1 MDERRL
7 EALRRARAQQRDD
20 ARPDAVKV
28 IRANNRMTARERMEA
43 LLDPGSAVEYGS
55 IAAQIPESGEWVPE
69 SGGVD
74 FVGTIDGQVVL
85 TSSTDYSDHG
95 GGYGA
100 GKLTHLFAIAEEHR
114 WPLVFFV
121 DGGGSRARHPRAGLG
136 HHEIGGPIGR
146 FSLFDGISELSGL
159 VPTIAIVSG
168 PSFAGHASLAAFS
181 DFLIA
186 TRGSS
191 IGMGGPPMVEAA
203 LGTSLTPQELAPVE
217 MHDVKGGVDLLVDDE
232 PAAIEAAKRYFAFY
246 RDAPSGSPSARAD
259 QIHALVP
266 DEGLY
271 DIVPVIDA
279 LVDDGALFELRP
291 NFARSVIT
299 ALARMDGRSVGILAN
314 QPLVDGGAIDENAA
328 TKIARF
334 VEICDAYEYPI
345 VSLIDTPG
353 FVTRWDVSEEA
364 EGIIEPGIGRAH
376 ARTLMAHH
384 HRTVPLFS
392 IQIRRAGRLGAFAM
406 SGYGNGRSVPILRL
420 AWPTVRLHDR
430 DGFSAFDHAN
440 AFDDIV
446 EPSETR
452 QRIVGVLRHIRRSP
466 ASVYKKHPID
476 TW

>member
-7 EALRRARAQQRDD
+7 EALRRARAQRRDE
-20 ARPDAVKV
+20 ARPDAVQV
-28 IRANNRMTARERMEA
+28 IRANNRMTAGERIDA

-55 IAAQIPESGEWVPE
+55 IAAQIPETGEWVPE
-69 SGGVD
+69 SGGID

-100 GKLTHLFAIAEEHR
+100 GQLTHLFALAEEHR

-136 HHEIGGPIGR
+136 HREIGGAIGR
-146 FSLFDGISELSGL
+146 FSLFDGISELSGW

-168 PSFAGHASLAAFS
+168 PSYAGHASLAAFS

-203 LGTSLTPQELAPVE
+203 LGKRMTPQELAPVE
-217 MHDVKGGVDLLVDDE
+217 MHDVKGGIDLLVDDE
-232 PAAIEAAKRYFAFY
+232 PAAIAAAKRYLAFY
-246 RDAPSGSPSARAD
+246 RDAPAGEPAPGAD
-259 QIHALVP
+259 QIHTLVP
-266 DEGLY
+266 DDGLY
-271 DIVPVIDA
+271 DMRPVIDA
-279 LVDDGALFELRP
+279 IVDHGSRFELRP

-299 ALARMDGRSVGILAN
+299 TLARLDGRSVGVLAN
-314 QPLVDGGAIDENAA
+314 QPLVAEGAIDENAA

-334 VEICDAYEYPI
+334 VEICNAYEYPI
-345 VSLIDTPG
+345 ISLIDTPG
-353 FVTRWDVSEEA
+353 FVTRWDA
-364 EGIIEPGIGRAH
+364 TDDDPGTTEPGMGRAH

-392 IQIRRAGRLGAFAM
+392 IQLRQAGRLGAFAM
-406 SGYGNGRSVPILRL
+406 SGYGNGRSVPILRA
-420 AWPTVRLHDR
+420 AWPLVRLHDR

-440 AFDDIV
+440 AFDDII
-446 EPSETR
+446 EPAETR
-452 QRIVGVLRHIRRSP
+452 PRISGVLRHIQRTLTRTQ
-466 ASVYKKHPID
+466 KKHPID